1 LRALIGE
8 AVASPLPSHYLLV
21 EPHSLRFIDNP
32 APLQYN
38 GGRAFEICCLVRDGT
53 MPKAARK
60 VVKVLL
66 VQDVYKLGRAGD
78 VKEVARG
85 YARNFLIPQGLAVV
99 ATPEN
104 LRMAEKIR
112 ARAEK
117 ERAEATARWQSVA
130 DKMQELTLYFPV
142 RASETGKLY
151 GSVSPRM
158 IAQALTEELG
168 VEITHH
174 QVDTD
179 LAEAAEASE
188 AASAPDG
195 EGAAATVEVEETA

>member
-1 LRALIGE
+1 
-8 AVASPLPSHYLLV
+8 
-21 EPHSLRFIDNP
+21 
-32 APLQYN
+32 
-38 GGRAFEICCLVRDGT
+38 

-130 DKMQELTLYFPV
+130 EKMQDLTLYFPV

-179 LAEAAEASE
+179 PIRFLGEYEIPIRLTIDLIPRVKVVIHRIGEELVSETSEASE
-188 AASAPDG
+188 ASGEVAETPAEEASA
-195 EGAAATVEVEETA
+195 AAEAVPSEAVGVKEVQEEA

>member
-1 LRALIGE
+1 
-8 AVASPLPSHYLLV
+8 
-21 EPHSLRFIDNP
+21 
-32 APLQYN
+32 
-38 GGRAFEICCLVRDGT
+38 
-53 MPKAARK
+53 MPKAVRK

-66 VQDVYKLGRAGD
+66 VKDVYKLGRAGE

-99 ATPEN
+99 ATPEA

-117 ERAEATARWQSVA
+117 ERAEATARWQQVA
-130 DKMQELTLYFPV
+130 ERMQDLTLYFPV
-142 RASETGKLY
+142 RASQTGKLY

-158 IAQALTEELG
+158 IAQRLSQELG
-168 VEITHH
+168 VDITHH

-179 LAEAAEASE
+179 PIRFLGEYEVPIRLTIDLVPRVRVVIHRVGEEPTAPQAEAETEAAPTPAEEAAEQAQPE
-188 AASAPDG
+188 AAAAP
-195 EGAAATVEVEETA
+195 EAPQEA

>member
-1 LRALIGE
+1 
-8 AVASPLPSHYLLV
+8 
-21 EPHSLRFIDNP
+21 
-32 APLQYN
+32 
-38 GGRAFEICCLVRDGT
+38 

-66 VQDVYKLGRAGD
+66 VQDVYKLGRAGE

-99 ATPEN
+99 ATPEA

-117 ERAEATARWQSVA
+117 ERAEARARWQQVA
-130 DKMQELTLYFPV
+130 ERIQALTLYFPV

-158 IAQALTEELG
+158 IAQRLNELLET
-168 VEITHH
+168 EITHH

-179 LAEAAEASE
+179 PIRFLGEYQVPIRLTIDLVPTVRVVIHRIGEEPEEQLEAQPASSAEGSPETEQETTTSAS
-188 AASAPDG
+188 
-195 EGAAATVEVEETA
+195 

>member
-1 LRALIGE
+1 
-8 AVASPLPSHYLLV
+8 
-21 EPHSLRFIDNP
+21 
-32 APLQYN
+32 
-38 GGRAFEICCLVRDGT
+38 

-130 DKMQELTLYFPV
+130 DKMQDLTLYFPV

-179 LAEAAEASE
+179 PIRFLGEYEIPIRLTIDLVPRVKVVIHRIGEEPVSELPETTESSDETVETPAEASTAE
-188 AASAPDG
+188 ETGAP
-195 EGAAATVEVEETA
+195 ETVEVEEEV

>member
-1 LRALIGE
+1 
-8 AVASPLPSHYLLV
+8 
-21 EPHSLRFIDNP
+21 
-32 APLQYN
+32 
-38 GGRAFEICCLVRDGT
+38 

-85 YARNFLIPQGLAVV
+85 YARNFLIPQGLAVL

-117 ERAEATARWQSVA
+117 ERAEATARWQGVA
-130 DKMQELTLYFPV
+130 ERIQELTLYFPV

-158 IAQALTEELG
+158 IAQALSEQLG
-168 VEITHH
+168 VDITHH

-179 LAEAAEASE
+179 PIRFLGTYEIPVRLTIDLIPNVKVVIHRVGEEPEVQAAEEAPAEAAEE
-188 AASAPDG
+188 APESAP
-195 EGAAATVEVEETA
+195 EETPQAEEPTAA

>member
-1 LRALIGE
+1 
-8 AVASPLPSHYLLV
+8 
-21 EPHSLRFIDNP
+21 
-32 APLQYN
+32 
-38 GGRAFEICCLVRDGT
+38 

-104 LRMAEKIR
+104 LRMVEKIR

-117 ERAEATARWQSVA
+117 ERAEAAARWQSVA
-130 DKMQELTLYFPV
+130 DRMQELTLYFSV

-158 IAQALTEELG
+158 IAQALTEKLG

-174 QVDTD
+174 QVDTGPIRFLGEYEIPVRLTID
-179 LAEAAEASE
+179 LVPRVKVVIHRIGEEPVSESPETTEASDEAAETPAEAEAPAAEEASTPE
-188 AASAPDG
+188 A
-195 EGAAATVEVEETA
+195 VEAEE

>member
-1 LRALIGE
+1 
-8 AVASPLPSHYLLV
+8 
-21 EPHSLRFIDNP
+21 
-32 APLQYN
+32 
-38 GGRAFEICCLVRDGT
+38 

-130 DKMQELTLYFPV
+130 EKMQELTLYFPV

-179 LAEAAEASE
+179 PIRFLGEYDIPIRLTIDLVPRVKVVIHRIGEEPVAAAPEEAEAPAEAAEASE
-188 AASAPDG
+188 AASAPEG
-195 EGAAATVEVEETA
+195 EGAAETVEAEETA